1 MFQFTDDCLIGIDS
15 LDDDHRYLFEL
26 INRVL
31 ELLKEEPTA
40 ERQTQV
46 NAILDKLTAYAD
58 HHFIKEEEYM
68 EQIRDPE
75 LLKQRAQHEFFR
87 QKLAEIQ
94 RSSQIAGPDQ
104 TQTLTELMNFLAK
117 WLYGHILSSDIMI
130 GKLPAADDWMLRDN
144 PCEFTDEFRTGI
156 DFIDN
161 EHQELVRI
169 IERANNLVKA
179 LVSDS
184 YDDIM
189 SILGE
194 LEDYTKFH
202 FSEEEEYME
211 SIHYEGL
218 EAQKRA
224 HAAFIDRLEQVD
236 PDEIDAN
243 PQEYLNELLEF
254 LLNWLIN
261 HILYTDKKIPDVTK

>member
-94 RSSQIAGPDQ
+94 RSSQITGSGQ
-104 TQTLTELMNFLAK
+104 TQTLTELMNFHVNLQMNSVPELISLTTSTRSCSA
-117 WLYGHILSSDIMI
+117 LSSVPTI
-130 GKLPAADDWMLRDN
+130 W
-144 PCEFTDEFRTGI
+144 
-156 DFIDN
+156 
-161 EHQELVRI
+161 
-169 IERANNLVKA
+169 
-179 LVSDS
+179 
-184 YDDIM
+184 
-189 SILGE
+189 
-194 LEDYTKFH
+194 
-202 FSEEEEYME
+202 
-211 SIHYEGL
+211 
-218 EAQKRA
+218 
-224 HAAFIDRLEQVD
+224 
-236 PDEIDAN
+236 
-243 PQEYLNELLEF
+243 
-254 LLNWLIN
+254 
-261 HILYTDKKIPDVTK
+261 

>member
-1 MFQFTDDCLIGIDS
+1 MFQFTDDCLIGIQA

-26 INRVL
+26 INRVM
-31 ELLKEEPTA
+31 ELLKEEPTD
-40 ERQTQV
+40 EQRTQI

-75 LLKQRAQHEFFR
+75 LLKQRAQHDFFR
-87 QKLAEIQ
+87 QKVAEMQ
-94 RSSQIAGPDQ
+94 QTYKTADFNQ
-104 TQTLTELMNFLAK
+104 TQLLTDLMNFLAK
-117 WLYGHILSSDIMI
+117 WLYRHILGSDIMI
-130 GKLPAADDWMLRDN
+130 GKMPAADEWLLRDN

-156 DFIDN
+156 ELIDS
-161 EHQELVRI
+161 EHQELFHI
-169 IERANNLVKA
+169 IERANSLVKA
-179 LVSDS
+179 FVADS
-184 YDDIM
+184 YDEIM
-189 SILGE
+189 GILEE
-194 LEDYTKFH
+194 LKNYTKSH
-202 FSEEEEYME
+202 FADEEEYME

-224 HAAFIDRLEQVD
+224 HAAFIERLE
-236 PDEIDAN
+236 EIDPQEIDEN

-261 HILYTDKKIPDVTK
+261 HILYSDKKIPDVTK

>member
-94 RSSQIAGPDQ
+94 RSSQITGSGQ

-117 WLYGHILSSDIMI
+117 WLYHHILGS
-130 GKLPAADDWMLRDN
+130 
-144 PCEFTDEFRTGI
+144 
-156 DFIDN
+156 
-161 EHQELVRI
+161 
-169 IERANNLVKA
+169 
-179 LVSDS
+179 
-184 YDDIM
+184 DIM

>member
-1 MFQFTDDCLIGIDS
+1 MFQFTDDCLIGINS

-87 QKLAEIQ
+87 QKLTEIQ
-94 RSSQIAGPDQ
+94 RSAQIAGSGQ

-117 WLYGHILSSDIMI
+117 WLY
-130 GKLPAADDWMLRDN
+130 A
-144 PCEFTDEFRTGI
+144 
-156 DFIDN
+156 
-161 EHQELVRI
+161 VR
-169 IERANNLVKA
+169 R
-179 LVSDS
+179 
-184 YDDIM
+184 
-189 SILGE
+189 
-194 LEDYTKFH
+194 
-202 FSEEEEYME
+202 
-211 SIHYEGL
+211 EG
-218 EAQKRA
+218 
-224 HAAFIDRLEQVD
+224 
-236 PDEIDAN
+236 
-243 PQEYLNELLEF
+243 
-254 LLNWLIN
+254 
-261 HILYTDKKIPDVTK
+261 

>member
-130 GKLPAADDWMLRDN
+130 GKLPAADDWCSATIHVNLQMN
-144 PCEFTDEFRTGI
+144 SVP
-156 DFIDN
+156 
-161 EHQELVRI
+161 ELISLTTSTRNCSVLSSVPTI
-169 IERANNLVKA
+169 
-179 LVSDS
+179 
-184 YDDIM
+184 
-189 SILGE
+189 
-194 LEDYTKFH
+194 
-202 FSEEEEYME
+202 
-211 SIHYEGL
+211 
-218 EAQKRA
+218 
-224 HAAFIDRLEQVD
+224 
-236 PDEIDAN
+236 
-243 PQEYLNELLEF
+243 
-254 LLNWLIN
+254 W
-261 HILYTDKKIPDVTK
+261 